1 VTITRA
7 PCTDAPAI
15 PITRF
20 NHCIFQEDWWLD
32 AVAPGAW
39 RAIEI
44 GSGQDLQARLPYVVS
59 RYPLFTSIRQPFLT
73 QILGPWYRPQG
84 GKHATELSREHEL
97 AKELVSRLPRC
108 DFFSMNFHHAV
119 TNWLPYTWLGFDA
132 VPKVTYVIDRLGTKE
147 QLWDGLK
154 DNIRREIKKAEKRVE
169 VVRSADVDLFVEMNR
184 KTFQRQQMDIPYSPE
199 ALRRVDAACVAR
211 NARQM
216 YVARDEQQRIHAAL
230 YIVWDE
236 RCAYYLLGGA
246 DPALRTSGAMSLLMW
261 NALLDAT
268 KTSTTFNFEGSVI
281 PGIERFLRAFG
292 GEQKTY
298 MNVRRS
304 SWKGTLALAA
314 QAAIR
319 GVGRVGNR

>member
-7 PCTDAPAI
+7 PCKDAPTI

-20 NHCIFQEDWWLD
+20 NNSVFQEDWWLE

-39 RAIEI
+39 HAIEI
-44 GSGQDLQARLPYVVS
+44 GSGQDLQARLPYVLS
-59 RYPLFTSIRQPFLT
+59 RHPLFTSIRQPFFT
-73 QILGPWYRPQG
+73 QTLGPWYRPQG
-84 GKHATELSREHEL
+84 GKHATELSREHDL
-97 AKELVSRLPRC
+97 AKELVARLPGC
-108 DFFSMNFHHAV
+108 DFFSMNFHHSV

-132 VPKVTYVIDRLGTKE
+132 VPKVTYVIDRLGTKD

-216 YVARDEQQRIHAAL
+216 YFARDEKGSIHAAL
-230 YIVWDE
+230 YIVSDE

-261 NALLDAT
+261 NAMLDA
-268 KTSTTFNFEGSVI
+268 STTSAGFNFEGSVI
-281 PGIERFLRAFG
+281 QPIERFLRAFG

-298 MNVRRS
+298 MNVRRA
-304 SWKGTLALAA
+304 SWKGSLALAA
-314 QAAIR
+314 REALRALRGIR
-319 GVGRVGNR
+319 RG